1 MPMFPDGG
9 STFPG
14 VRLLSVAAKEAR
26 RWPAAPR
33 VAERLDSRPEA
44 LGDGMS
50 WSEVD
55 AGPDASFSGSASDC
69 EIVGSR
75 LHGLRLTGAV
85 LECGRWADVV
95 LEDCE
100 LSAMALEDFTL
111 VRVLF
116 QRCRMSGLLAMGVK
130 AQDVRFADCKVDGAN
145 FRGSSLERCAF
156 EDCDLA
162 GADFYGGS
170 FAPGALRRCRLAA
183 VDFSKARC
191 DGLDLRGS
199 HIAGVKGAASLQG
212 CVITSD
218 QMVPLGLALLAT
230 LGARVEDREADDQ

>member
-1 MPMFPDGG
+1 
-9 STFPG
+9 
-14 VRLLSVAAKEAR
+14 
-26 RWPAAPR
+26 
-33 VAERLDSRPEA
+33 
-44 LGDGMS
+44 
-50 WSEVD
+50 
-55 AGPDASFSGSASDC
+55 
-69 EIVGSR
+69 
-75 LHGLRLTGAV
+75 
-85 LECGRWADVV
+85 
-95 LEDCE
+95 
-100 LSAMALEDFTL
+100 
-111 VRVLF
+111 
-116 QRCRMSGLLAMGVK
+116 MGVK